1 VSSLVPV
8 LVGLVI
14 LAGFFQIGFI
24 FHAAYILLGLVIL
37 GHLWGGKAL
46 RGVRVTR
53 TLDRRALLGD
63 TLRVTLAVENAGLWP
78 IPWLIVRDRLPPAL
92 TAPPTFTRLLSLLPR
107 ERSRLTYE
115 LVCRQRGL
123 YRLGPVSL
131 SAGDVFGANRVDV
144 DLSDVEHFVVY
155 PRIVPLGSV
164 RLSSRT
170 PFGHIRSDL
179 HLYADPSRVVGV
191 RDYSPGDSFRLMH
204 WTATAATGRLQVR
217 RLEPAI
223 SLQVAIVVNL
233 SRAEYDTR
241 HSYHATELAITTA
254 ASVANHLIELRQ
266 ETGVFTNGYDP
277 LERRHCPAAP
287 VGKGRMQLISIL
299 EMLGRIEVAENPDE
313 TTAFADLL
321 SGLPAALPWG
331 ATVLAITSHAET
343 GLWERLLALKRA
355 GFEVGVVFCD
365 YAGTISYEQAEAT
378 AASLGIGCRRVWEEA
393 DLDGWATR
401 PWVAA

>member
-1 VSSLVPV
+1 VV
-8 LVGLVI
+8 
-14 LAGFFQIGFI
+14 LAGFFQIGFV
-24 FHAAYILLGLVIL
+24 FHAAYILLGLLVL
-37 GHLWGGKAL
+37 CRLWASRAV
-46 RGVRVTR
+46 RGIRVGR

-63 TLRVTLAVENAGLWP
+63 TLRVSVRVENTSLWP
-78 IPWLIVRDRLPPAL
+78 LPWLIVRDRLPQAL
-92 TAPPTFTRLLSLLPR
+92 AAPPTFTRLLSLLPH
-107 ERSRLTYE
+107 ERVILTYD

-123 YRLGPVSL
+123 YRLGPASI
-131 SAGDVFGANRVDV
+131 SAGDVFGANMVDL

-155 PRIVPLGSV
+155 PRIVPLGGA

-170 PFGHIRSDL
+170 PFGHIKSDL
-179 HLYADPSRVVGV
+179 HLYEDPSRVVGV
-191 RDYSPGDSFRLMH
+191 RDYTPGDSFRLIH

-266 ETGVFTNGYDP
+266 EVGVFTNGHDP
-277 LERRHCPAAP
+277 LERRYCPSAP
-287 VGKGRMQLISIL
+287 VGKGRAQLVNIL
-299 EMLGRIEVAENPDE
+299 EMLGRIEIAERLEE
-313 TTAFADLL
+313 TVAFADLL
-321 SGLPAALPWG
+321 SGLPTSLPWG
-331 ATVLAITSHAET
+331 ATVLAITSHAAPD
-343 GLWERLLALKRA
+343 LWGRLLALKRG

-378 AASLGIGCRRVWEEA
+378 ATSLGIGCRRVWEER

-401 PWVAA
+401 PWIAA